1 MSFEDKKKALF
12 ASLESA
18 ERSIPVDSVLHQDDN
33 VDYDQTRRSSDR
45 NSASRRNRRRSSSE
59 RGPIKKF
66 RGKESIFKRPAA
78 PISKCLPMSRVPD
91 YKKIPQKWTKYS
103 LEDVDISDRSNTAA
117 AFSFLREIE
126 HQKQDQERTEATSN
140 DSSSAFR
147 QKVKFNRSIKL
158 KSRLGDGDDGESSPT
173 EQDKP
178 IVKSTRVVMPE
189 YVIGQKVKKPL
200 KSAKLG
206 TTSGGKRDRSSEL
219 KLDHL
224 NEDDEQNSDDDGD
237 DDDGMD

>member
-33 VDYDQTRRSSDR
+33 VDYDQRRRTDR
-45 NSASRRNRRRSSSE
+45 DSGSRRNRRSSSE
-59 RGPIKKF
+59 RGPIRKF

-91 YKKIPQKWTKYS
+91 FKKNPQKWTKYS

-117 AFSFLREIE
+117 AFSFLREME
-126 HQKQDQERTEATSN
+126 NKKQDQPSLEATGSE
-140 DSSSAFR
+140 SATHGFR
-147 QKVKFNRSIKL
+147 GKVKFNRSIKL
-158 KSRLGDGDDGESSPT
+158 KSQLEEEQETPPT
-173 EQDKP
+173 EEEKP
-178 IVKSTRVVMPE
+178 KVKSTKVVMPE
-189 YVIGQKVKKPL
+189 YVIGQKVKKP
-200 KSAKLG
+200 KPVKLG
-206 TTSGGKRDRSSEL
+206 MASSKRDRSKEL

-224 NEDDEQNSDDDGD
+224 MDEEEDPDGED
-237 DDDGMD
+237 DDDEMN

>member
-45 NSASRRNRRRSSSE
+45 DSASRRNRRRPSSE

-91 YKKIPQKWTKYS
+91 YKVS
-103 LEDVDISDRSNTAA
+103 V
-117 AFSFLREIE
+117 
-126 HQKQDQERTEATSN
+126 EAPTIM
-140 DSSSAFR
+140 
-147 QKVKFNRSIKL
+147 IK
-158 KSRLGDGDDGESSPT
+158 
-173 EQDKP
+173 
-178 IVKSTRVVMPE
+178 
-189 YVIGQKVKKPL
+189 
-200 KSAKLG
+200 
-206 TTSGGKRDRSSEL
+206 
-219 KLDHL
+219 
-224 NEDDEQNSDDDGD
+224 
-237 DDDGMD
+237 